1 LSNRRQAY
9 FLLLLFHKIH
19 TIILALEIIKGGLH
33 MPRELWILMVGM
45 AMNVT
50 GASFLWPMNTIYV
63 HEQLGKSLSV
73 AGMVLMLNSGASVV
87 GNLAGGLLFDKI
99 GGFKSMMIGIVTT
112 MAALVGL
119 VFFHGWPHYAIFLT
133 IIGMGSGIVF
143 PVAASYA
150 GAIWPE
156 GGRRAFNRLYV
167 AQNIGVAVGS
177 ALGGVVASYS
187 FTLIFFANLL
197 LYIAFFLLI
206 VFGLRHVHV
215 AKAAKP
221 QAAEAEVAKVEARA
235 NWYALVTLCIGYFS
249 CWISYVQWSTT
260 IAAYTQ
266 TLHIPLGKYSLLWTI
281 NGALIVL
288 AQPLLSAAIRRWMS
302 YIKRQM
308 LVGFAIFVVSFALL
322 NGADSFAEFAVAMVV
337 LTIAEM
343 IVWPAIPTVASKLAP
358 PGKGG
363 FYQGFVNST
372 ATAGRMIGPVL
383 GGFIADCAGMKS
395 LFATLVFFSTLS
407 LVTTF
412 FYDRNLPKKQNK
424 EKQTV
429 TVG

>member
-1 LSNRRQAY
+1 
-9 FLLLLFHKIH
+9 
-19 TIILALEIIKGGLH
+19 
-33 MPRELWILMVGM
+33 MPRALWILMIGM
-45 AMNVT
+45 AINVT

-99 GGFKSMMIGIVTT
+99 GGFKSMMIGIVAT
-112 MAALVGL
+112 MSALVGL

-143 PVAASYA
+143 PVAAAYA

-156 GGRRAFNRLYV
+156 GGRRAFNGLYV
-167 AQNIGVAVGS
+167 AQNIGVAIGS

-187 FTLIFFANLL
+187 FTLIFAANLL
-197 LYIAFFLLI
+197 LYVMFFLLI
-206 VFGLRHVHV
+206 AFGLRHVQV
-215 AKAAKP
+215 AKSIKASAKP
-221 QAAEAEVAKVEARA
+221 AEAINMESRA
-235 NWYALVTLCIGYFS
+235 NWYALVTLCTGYFL
-249 CWISYVQWSTT
+249 CWISYVQWATT

-266 TLHIPLGKYSLLWTI
+266 ELHITLKQYSLLWTI
-281 NGALIVL
+281 NGALIVF
-288 AQPLLSAAIRRWMS
+288 AQPFLSAVVQRWMRHV
-302 YIKRQM
+302 KRQM
-308 LVGFAIFVVSFALL
+308 LVGFAIFVVSFSLL
-322 NGADSFAEFAVAMVV
+322 LQANSFFEFALAMVV

-343 IVWPAIPTVASKLAP
+343 LVWPAIPTVASELAP
-358 PGKGG
+358 QGKEG

-383 GGFIADCAGMKS
+383 GGFIADYAGMKP
-395 LFATLVFFSTLS
+395 LFAALVFFCALS

-424 EKQTV
+424 GKQTL

>member
-1 LSNRRQAY
+1 
-9 FLLLLFHKIH
+9 
-19 TIILALEIIKGGLH
+19 
-33 MPRELWILMVGM
+33 MPRAFWILMIGM

-99 GGFKSMMIGIVTT
+99 GGFKSMMIGIVAT

-143 PVAASYA
+143 PVAAAYA

-156 GGRRAFNRLYV
+156 GGRRAFNGLYV

-187 FTLIFFANLL
+187 FALIFLANLL
-197 LYIAFFLLI
+197 LYAVFCLLI
-206 VFGLRHVHV
+206 VFGLRHVRV
-215 AKAAKP
+215 AKAAKSK
-221 QAAEAEVAKVEARA
+221 AAEAVKGEARA
-235 NWYALVTLCIGYFS
+235 NWYALVTLCIGYFL
-249 CWISYVQWSTT
+249 CWISYVQWPTT

-266 TLHIPLGKYSLLWTI
+266 ALHIPLRQYSLLWTI

-288 AQPLLSAAIRRWMS
+288 AQPLLSVAIRRWMP

-322 NGADSFAEFAVAMVV
+322 LGADSFVEFAVAMVV
-337 LTIAEM
+337 LTMAEM
-343 IVWPAIPTVASKLAP
+343 IVWPAIPTVASELAP
-358 PGKGG
+358 AGKEG

-372 ATAGRMIGPVL
+372 ATAGRMVGPVL
-383 GGFIADCAGMKS
+383 GGLIADYAGMKP
-395 LFATLVFFSTLS
+395 LFAALVLFVALS
-407 LVTTF
+407 LVTTL
-412 FYDRNLPKKQNK
+412 FYDRNLPKKQKK
-424 EKQTV
+424 EKNETV
-429 TVG
+429 TLV